1 MLNRDNSSRLD
12 YPVKNAK
19 QAANG
24 SDLSVIHSGQIDIGI
39 ALTDEKGQII
49 LWNHALVQR
58 TGLTSEKVLGTRI
71 WDVPFSLLPAEMQT
85 LDALERIRAPFME
98 MLASNPSSVHIQNLN
113 IEFFL
118 QDGMRVTLVGTIRA
132 IGTEKGNFLL
142 YTYQQADPSSSAAEL
157 RASSNEKFRNVV
169 EQALDGIVIMD
180 EQETILEWNEGW
192 EELLGIGQENA
203 IGVKITNL
211 IPELFQGTE
220 WQSADLDE
228 SLHNQVLRQ
237 LNLVASTNLPRI
249 TEGVLKH
256 KDGTRKWVHAVTFPI
271 HAGNATFFATIA
283 RDLTVI
289 KQTEE
294 RLQRYARQL
303 DTLRIAGLEISAEL
317 SLDSL
322 IWMIAPR
329 AVELLNGTGMALYLH
344 NPEKDFLELAL
355 SLGDNLPDLEKKVHR
370 GEALAGLVWE
380 SSRSILLENFHTGRT
395 NALQHSYWGK
405 VAGTPIIYGNEFMG
419 VVFVFS
425 DQKFF
430 ESDLK
435 ILELFGTHA
444 AAAIRNAR
452 LHQQLSQLAITDSL
466 TGIYNRRH
474 FFEMA
479 EKEFH
484 QAVRYKR
491 AFSIIMFDLDLFKN
505 VNDTF
510 GHSQGDLVLRA
521 VVRRCADVMR
531 EADILGRYG
540 GEEFVIALPETGQP
554 EALALAERLR
564 QQLASKPVETDSTPV
579 QVTAS
584 FGVATLEP
592 TISNLMQLINRADMA
607 LYQVKQTGRNQVL
620 EWKPLLSDGIS
631 TAGQQ

>member
-12 YPVKNAK
+12 FPIKNTK
-19 QAANG
+19 HAAYD
-24 SDLSVIHSGQIDIGI
+24 SDLSLIHSGQIDIGI
-39 ALTDEKGQII
+39 ALTDEKGKII
-49 LWNHALVQR
+49 LWNDALTQR
-58 TGLTSEKVLGTRI
+58 TGLPFEKVLGTHI
-71 WDVPFSLLPAEMQT
+71 WDVPFSLLPADLQT
-85 LDALERIRAPFME
+85 LDALERIQAPFVE
-98 MLASNPSSVHIQNLN
+98 MLASNPSSAHVQHLH

-132 IGTEKGNFLL
+132 IATEKGNFLL
-142 YTYQQADPSSSAAEL
+142 YTYQQPDHSSSVVDM

-192 EELLGIGQENA
+192 EQLLGIGRENA
-203 IGVKITNL
+203 IGVNITKL
-211 IPELFQGTE
+211 IPELFQGPE
-220 WQSADLDE
+220 WLSAESDE
-228 SLHNQVLRQ
+228 SLHTQVLRQ
-237 LNLVASTNLPRI
+237 LNVVASTNMPRI
-249 TEGVLKH
+249 TEGVLKQ
-256 KDGTRKWVHAVTFPI
+256 KDGTRKWVHAITFPI
-271 HAGNATFFATIA
+271 HAGNAMFFATIA
-283 RDLTVI
+283 RDLTVL

-329 AVELLNGTGMALYLH
+329 AIELLNGTGMALYLH
-344 NPEKDFLELAL
+344 NLEKDTLELAL
-355 SLGDNLPDLEKKVHR
+355 SLGDNLPDLENKVHR

-395 NALQHSYWGK
+395 NVLQHSYWGK

-452 LHQQLSQLAITDSL
+452 LHKQLSQLAITDSL

-491 AFSIIMFDLDLFKN
+491 SFSIIMFDLDLFKN

-564 QQLASKPVETDSTPV
+564 QQLASRPVETDSTSV

-592 TISNLMQLINRADMA
+592 TISNLMLLINRADMA

-620 EWKPLLSDGIS
+620 EWKPLFGGEIS
-631 TAGQQ
+631 TADEQ